1 MAKKL
6 DPKVAE
12 ATMLKAGLQPLEP
25 YKNNSHKWKCRC
37 LKCQRIV
44 TPRYES
50 VQQGQSGCAYCSGNK
65 VDPKEAEAIML
76 NVGLKPLEPYKSAT
90 AKWKCLHLAC
100 GEIVNPQYSQI
111 QSGQG
116 GCLKCGRKRTAESQ
130 RIPKDMA
137 ISMMLKADLKPLED
151 FNEAKKPWKCECL
164 KCGKIVSPTYSAI
177 RNGQGGCKYCARKFV
192 DAEDAIKVMITGGFE
207 PLEDYSGAGKPWRSK
222 CMTCGVI
229 SSPTFANVQ
238 NGSICSKCANIK
250 NGLKQRLPGEIA
262 IAQMLEAKLQPLEPF
277 PGTKIPWKSKCL
289 VCDHEVTPTLGN
301 IIQGHGGCA
310 YCSGHIVE
318 VDVAVAAM
326 VAAGLTPLEE
336 YKGSDKPWK
345 CKHDVCGKVVT
356 PSYASIRRGQGGC
369 KSCGSAEGGRKNLFP
384 SDDAIQIMLSANIKP
399 LEPFVKSGLPWKSE
413 CLKCHK
419 TIFPSLQN
427 VKNMRSKCIYC
438 SQMKVDPED
447 AVALMRKFGFEP
459 LEPYIDSKK
468 KWKSIHV
475 RCGNIVSPAYNTIQ
489 NRKGGCS
496 FCADYGLKFN
506 EPSHLYIME
515 HLEYRSIK
523 VGISNDEARPN
534 RIKSHESEG
543 WVLRKRIPVENGQI
557 ADYVETEILFWLR
570 NVRKLGIHLSKDMMK
585 QGGYSETVDSAEID
599 FLEIQ
604 RKIESVLQSLNDP
617 ESV

>member
-1 MAKKL
+1 MATKL
-6 DPKVAE
+6 NPV
-12 ATMLKAGLQPLEP
+12 
-25 YKNNSHKWKCRC
+25 
-37 LKCQRIV
+37 
-44 TPRYES
+44 
-50 VQQGQSGCAYCSGNK
+50 
-65 VDPKEAEAIML
+65 EAEIFMIES
-76 NVGLKPLEPYKSAT
+76 GLKPLEPFVNAL
-90 AKWKCLHLAC
+90 AKWRCIHLEC
-100 GEIVNPQYSQI
+100 GQVVYAVYNQI
-111 QSGQG
+111 RKGQSG
-116 GCLKCGRKRTAESQ
+116 CKPCGIKKRSKSQ
-130 RIPKDMA
+130 MVSQDDA
-137 ISMMLKADLKPLED
+137 VQMMIQAGLEPI
-151 FNEAKKPWKCECL
+151 EEYSGTKKPWKCKCSR
-164 KCGKIVSPTYSAI
+164 CGKTVSPTYSAI

-192 DAEDAIKVMITGGFE
+192 DVEDAIQIMIAGGFE
-207 PLEDYSGAGKPWRSK
+207 PLEDYSGAGKPWKSK
-222 CMTCGVI
+222 CVTCGFV

-238 NGSICSKCANIK
+238 NGSNCSKCANIK
-250 NGLKQRLPGEIA
+250 NGLKQRLPEETA
-262 IAQMLEAKLQPLEPF
+262 IAQMLEANLQPLEAF

-289 VCDHEVTPTLGN
+289 VCDHVVTPTLGN

-310 YCSGHIVE
+310 YCSGHIVDVE
-318 VDVAVAAM
+318 VAVAAM
-326 VAAGLTPLEE
+326 VAAGLTPLEP
-336 YKGSDKPWK
+336 YKGSDRPWK
-345 CKHDVCGKVVT
+345 CKHDICGKVVT

-369 KSCGSAEGGRKNLFP
+369 KSCGSVEGGRKNLFP
-384 SDDAIQIMLSANIKP
+384 SDDAIQIMLKAGIKP

-427 VKNMRSKCIYC
+427 VRNLKSKCIYC

-447 AVALMRKFGFEP
+447 AVALMRKYGFEP

-468 KWKSIHV
+468 KWKSVHV

-496 FCADYGLKFN
+496 FCADYGLKFD

-543 WVLRKRIPVENGQI
+543 WVLRKRIPVKNGQI

-585 QGGYSETVDSAEID
+585 QGGYSETVDSSEID

-604 RKIESVLQSLNDP
+604 RKIESVLQSLNDS
-617 ESV
+617 EGS